1 MVNFQIPIAGLDE
14 DELEEFTDICEQ
26 FHHEVEE
33 IVIRLEKNN
42 HNTELVRA
50 LRFLFE
56 GVLYSS
62 MKLSL
67 TPISE
72 SLGESV
78 RCLDRVLA
86 LGLFPLDMTE
96 FMLLISDRIQLMVF
110 DAIRGHMLDI
120 KKMQQPLVALSR
132 ITLCERKEDLDEAAR
147 SAIRALTQDIED
159 EDASQNDVVLF
170 DDVEET
176 PEVREETPVTAPFVG
191 AVTKNCILLARE
203 FIASELN
210 EHPALMI
217 AAISDATTDHGESH
231 TNFLLEISLA
241 INFLLNEEMDSLGLA
256 VGVCFHDIGLA
267 QAPHILAKDT
277 SLTTRERAQVRKHPS
292 DGFTLVSAFT
302 PSETAHEAVLHHHE
316 RIDGRGYPYGLSG
329 NEISPAGKIIAV
341 ADSFHAMTEYRPH
354 KKFTKNILRA
364 AAEINAL
371 SGTMYDPVFVNQ
383 FNTVLRQHWLPLR
396 IENNEAWRKSD
407 APHMDANN
415 LPPECR
421 EDAVLCLRNFGKRK

>member
-1 MVNFQIPIAGLDE
+1 MATFQIPIANIDE
-14 DELEEFTDICEQ
+14 DELDEFIEICEQ

-42 HNTELVRA
+42 NNMELVQA
-50 LRFLFE
+50 LRFIFE

-72 SLGESV
+72 SLDESV

-86 LGLFPLDMTE
+86 LSLFPQDMTE

-110 DAIRGHMLDI
+110 DAVRGHMLDI

-132 ITLCERKEDLDEAAR
+132 ITLCEKREDLEAAAS
-147 SAIRALTQDIED
+147 SAIRVLTQDLED
-159 EDASQNDVVLF
+159 ELPSQHDVILF
-170 DDVEET
+170 DEVEDRGSTEKDAPVST
-176 PEVREETPVTAPFVG
+176 PPILQE
-191 AVTKNCILLARE
+191 TKNCILLARE

-210 EHPALMI
+210 EHPAKII

-231 TNFLLEISLA
+231 TTFLLELSLA
-241 INFLLNEEMDSLGLA
+241 INFLLNEEVDSLGLA
-256 VGVCFHDIGLA
+256 VGICFHDIGLA
-267 QAPHILAKDT
+267 QVPHILAKNT
-277 SLTTRERAQVRKHPS
+277 PLTPHEHAQIKKHPS

-302 PSETAHEAVLHHHE
+302 SSETAHEAVLHHHE

-329 NEISPAGKIIAV
+329 DEISPAGKIIAI
-341 ADSFHAMTEYRPH
+341 ADSFHAMTESRPH

-364 AAEINAL
+364 AAEINTL
-371 SGTMYDPVFVNQ
+371 SGTMYDPHFVNQ
-383 FNTVLRQHWLPLR
+383 FNTVLRKHWLPLR
-396 IENNEAWRKSD
+396 VENEAWDKSGSPKVGSD
-407 APHMDANN
+407 G
-415 LPPECR
+415 PPIECR
-421 EDAVLCLRNFGKRK
+421 EGEVMCLRNFGGKQ